1 MLDSTLS
8 TIESKVDECRD
19 LLEQLVES
27 VIGSDIHDELTGLE
41 YSKVFATIAF
51 TFCSLRYVQEKL
63 NGHNP
68 ANHPVS
74 RDLVRVKE
82 YMQEINDIMLRAL
95 IVNREAPE
103 DKSDGSAQDR
113 SLYNTAFCIW

>member
-27 VIGSDIHDELTGLE
+27 VIGCNIQDELTGLE

-51 TFCSLRYVQEKL
+51 TFCSLHYVQEKL

-68 ANHPVS
+68 ADYPVS
-74 RDLVRVKE
+74 RDLLRVKE
-82 YMQEINDIMLRAL
+82 YMKEINDIMLREKRPRINLTAARK
-95 IVNREAPE
+95 IVRSTTQRSA
-103 DKSDGSAQDR
+103 SDVSSQ
-113 SLYNTAFCIW
+113 N